1 MSTLPEIV
9 IREYDSETGALVSNM
24 SALAFGRVTKGAHSR
39 VKVVDIS
46 FTNITSVG
54 NLQLGLIGNAGVNV
68 SASDAGV
75 VYDDGSVA
83 NGYFGIQSSIEFD
96 ATIASQPLVRHF
108 PGINDTAIADNIN
121 NVTVGARTNSLSNY
135 IYLDIQVGSS
145 GTGLRSGAYKIFFD
159 FT

>member
-24 SALAFGRVTKGAHSR
+24 SALAFGRITKGAHSR
-39 VKVVDIS
+39 VKVIDIA
-46 FTNITSVG
+46 FTNVTSVG
-54 NLQLGLIGNAGVNV
+54 NLQLGLIGSAGINV
-68 SASDAGV
+68 SASDVGV
-75 VYDDGSVA
+75 VYDDGSVD
-83 NGYFGIQSSIEFD
+83 NGSFGVQSSVEFD
-96 ATIASQPLVRHF
+96 ATIASQPLTRHF
-108 PGINDTAIADNIN
+108 QGINDTAIPDHIN